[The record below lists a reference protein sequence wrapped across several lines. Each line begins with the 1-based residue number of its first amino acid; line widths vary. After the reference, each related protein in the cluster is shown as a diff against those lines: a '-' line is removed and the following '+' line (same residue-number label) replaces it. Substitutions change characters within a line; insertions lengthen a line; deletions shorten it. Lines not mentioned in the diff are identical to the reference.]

1 MKKNHESKLYPADFW
16 GYEQQLTAAERSVLR
31 RLRTFLAEEASPV
44 INEYW
49 ERGETPPIQLRE
61 GLADLDLVEPAAL
74 RAAGETP
81 RGLFVG
87 FRNYE
92 LSRTDSSLSI
102 LFGGQV
108 GTFRTVVRE
117 GGSPEQIER
126 WDEAI
131 KDFSMTGCFALTE
144 PDHGSDVARGLETTA
159 RLENG
164 TWVLNGKKRWIG
176 NAALSQ
182 YIAVVAKDEA
192 DGQAKIFLART
203 DSSGV
208 HLEKIQGK
216 TAVRMVNNADID
228 FTDVKIPDT
237 HRLKQVNSFA
247 DINRIFRTLRPD
259 VVWNA
264 AGLQAGVYEA
274 ALDYAKQREQFGQPI
289 ASFQLIQEKLT
300 RILGNAA
307 ASLGIAVRLSELQD
321 RDECRDED
329 AALAKMWVCDRM
341 RETVALG
348 RAIAGGNGILLDHN
362 LARFFADAE
371 ALYTFEGTREINTLI
386 VGRAITGIS
395 AFV

>member
-1 MKKNHESKLYPADFW
+1 MQTNLESKLYAADFW
-16 GYEQQLTAAERSVLR
+16 GYEQQLTDAERTVLQRLR
-31 RLRTFLAEEASPV
+31 RFLEEEAAPV
-44 INEYW
+44 INDYW
-49 ERGETPPIQLRE
+49 ERGETPLHLRE
-61 GLADLDLVEPAAL
+61 GLAGLDLVDPAEL

-81 RGLFVG
+81 RALFVG

-92 LSRTDSSLSI
+92 LSRTDSSLGI
-102 LFGGQV
+102 LFGGQA
-108 GTFRTVVRE
+108 GMFRTVVLD
-117 GGSPEQIER
+117 GGSPEQVAQ
-126 WDEAI
+126 WDDAI

-159 RLENG
+159 RFENG
-164 TWVLNGKKRWIG
+164 TWILNGAKRWIG
-176 NAALSQ
+176 NAALSE
-182 YIAVVAKDEA
+182 YIAVVAMDVA

-203 DSSGV
+203 DDPGV
-208 HLEKIQGK
+208 RLTKITGK
-216 TAVRMVNNADID
+216 TSVRMVNNSNIEL
-228 FTDVKIPDT
+228 TDVPVPDAY
-237 HRLKQVNSFA
+237 RLKRVNSFA

-274 ALDYAKQREQFGQPI
+274 ALAYAKQREQFGKPI

-300 RILGNAA
+300 RMLGNAS
-307 ASLGIAVRLSELQD
+307 ASLSVAVRISELQE
-321 RDECRDED
+321 RGECRDED

-348 RAIAGGNGILLDHN
+348 REIGGGNGIVLDYN

-371 ALYTFEGTREINTLI
+371 SLYTFEGTREVNALI
-386 VGRAITGIS
+386 VGRSITGIS

>member
-1 MKKNHESKLYPADFW
+1 MQTNLESKLYAADFW
-16 GYEQQLTAAERSVLR
+16 GYEQQLTDAERTVLQRLR
-31 RLRTFLAEEASPV
+31 RFLEEEAAPV
-44 INEYW
+44 INDYW
-49 ERGETPPIQLRE
+49 ERGETPLHLRE
-61 GLADLDLVEPAAL
+61 GLAGLDLVDPAEL

-81 RGLFVG
+81 RALFVG

-92 LSRTDSSLSI
+92 LSRTDSSLGI
-102 LFGGQV
+102 LFGGQA
-108 GTFRTVVRE
+108 GMFRTVVLD
-117 GGSPEQIER
+117 GGSPEQVAQ
-126 WDEAI
+126 WDDAI

-159 RLENG
+159 RFENG
-164 TWVLNGKKRWIG
+164 TWILNGAKRWIG
-176 NAALSQ
+176 NAALSA
-182 YIAVVAKDEA
+182 YIAVVAMDVA

-203 DSSGV
+203 DDPGV
-208 HLEKIQGK
+208 RLTKITGK
-216 TAVRMVNNADID
+216 TSVRMVNNSNIEL
-228 FTDVKIPDT
+228 TDVPVPDAY
-237 HRLKQVNSFA
+237 RLKRVNSFA

-274 ALDYAKQREQFGQPI
+274 ALAYAKQREQFGKPI

-300 RILGNAA
+300 RMLGNAS
-307 ASLGIAVRLSELQD
+307 ASLSVAVRISELQE
-321 RDECRDED
+321 RGECRDED

-348 RAIAGGNGILLDHN
+348 REIGGGNGIVLDYN

-371 ALYTFEGTREINTLI
+371 SLYTFEGTREVNALI
-386 VGRAITGIS
+386 VGRSITGIS

>member
-1 MKKNHESKLYPADFW
+1 MQTNLESKLYAADFW
-16 GYEQQLTAAERSVLR
+16 GYEQQLTDAERTVLQRLR
-31 RLRTFLAEEASPV
+31 RFLEEEAAPV
-44 INEYW
+44 INDYW
-49 ERGETPPIQLRE
+49 ERGETPLHLRE
-61 GLADLDLVEPAAL
+61 GLAGLDLVDPAEL
-74 RAAGETP
+74 RAAGESP

-92 LSRTDSSLSI
+92 LSRTDSSLGI
-102 LFGGQV
+102 LFGGQA
-108 GTFRTVVRE
+108 GMFRTVVCD
-117 GGSPEQIER
+117 GGSSEQVEQ

-159 RLENG
+159 RFENG
-164 TWVLNGKKRWIG
+164 TWMLNGAKRWIG
-176 NAALSQ
+176 NAALSE
-182 YIAVVAKDEA
+182 YMAVVAKDVA

-203 DSSGV
+203 DDPGV
-208 HLEKIQGK
+208 RLTKIAGK
-216 TAVRMVNNADID
+216 TSVRMVNNSNIEL
-228 FTDVKIPDT
+228 TDVPVPDAY
-237 HRLKQVNSFA
+237 RLKRVNSFD

-274 ALDYAKQREQFGQPI
+274 ALAYAKQREQFGKPI

-300 RILGNAA
+300 RMLGNAA
-307 ASLGIAVRLSELQD
+307 ASLSVAVRITELQE
-321 RDECRDED
+321 RGECRDED

-348 RAIAGGNGILLDHN
+348 REIGGGNGIVLDYN

-371 ALYTFEGTREINTLI
+371 SLYTFEGTREVNALI

>member
-1 MKKNHESKLYPADFW
+1 MQTNLESKLYAADFW
-16 GYEQQLTAAERSVLR
+16 GYEQQLTGAERTVLQRLR
-31 RLRTFLAEEASPV
+31 RFLDDEAAPV
-44 INEYW
+44 INDYW
-49 ERGETPPIQLRE
+49 ERGETPVHLRE
-61 GLADLDLVEPAAL
+61 GLAGLDLADPAEL

-92 LSRTDSSLSI
+92 LSRTDSSLAI
-102 LFGGQV
+102 LFGGQA
-108 GTFRTVVRE
+108 GMFRTVVRD
-117 GGSPEQIER
+117 GGSPEQVAK
-126 WDEAI
+126 WDAAI

-159 RLENG
+159 RFDNG
-164 TWVLNGKKRWIG
+164 TWILNGAKRWIG
-176 NAALSQ
+176 NAALSE
-182 YIAVVAKDEA
+182 YVAVVAKDVA

-203 DSSGV
+203 DDPGV
-208 HLEKIQGK
+208 RLTKITGK
-216 TAVRMVNNADID
+216 TSVRMVNNSNIKL
-228 FTDVKIPDT
+228 TDVVVPDAY
-237 HRLKQVNSFA
+237 RLKRVNSFD

-274 ALDYAKQREQFGQPI
+274 ALAYAKQREQFGKPI

-300 RILGNAA
+300 RILGNAS
-307 ASLGIAVRLSELQD
+307 ASLGVAVRITELQE
-321 RDECRDED
+321 RGECRDED

-341 RETVALG
+341 RESVALG
-348 RAIAGGNGILLDHN
+348 REIAGGNGIVLDYN

-371 ALYTFEGTREINTLI
+371 SLYTFEGTREVNALI

>member
-1 MKKNHESKLYPADFW
+1 MKTPLDTKFYPADVW
-16 GYEQQLTAAERSVLR
+16 GYEQQLTSAERAVLQ
-31 RLRTFLAEEASPV
+31 RLRTFLEEEAAPV
-44 INEYW
+44 INDYW
-49 ERGETPPIQLRE
+49 ERGETPVHLRE
-61 GLADLDLVEPAAL
+61 GLANLDLVEPKEL
-74 RAAGETP
+74 RAAGEVP

-92 LSRTDSSLSI
+92 LSRTDSSLAI
-102 LFGGQV
+102 LYGGQV
-108 GTFRTVVRE
+108 GMFRTVVRD
-117 GGSPEQIER
+117 GGSPEQVEL
-126 WDEAI
+126 WDDAI
-131 KDFSMTGCFALTE
+131 KTFSMTGCFALTE

-159 RLENG
+159 RFDSG
-164 TWVLNGKKRWIG
+164 TWILNGQKRWIG
-176 NAALSQ
+176 NAALSE

-192 DGQAKIFLART
+192 DGQAKVFLARA
-203 DSSGV
+203 DDPGLRLS
-208 HLEKIQGK
+208 KIEGK
-216 TAVRMVNNADID
+216 TSVRMVHNANIEL
-228 FTDVKIPDT
+228 TEVRVPES
-237 HRLKQVNSFA
+237 HRLKRVNSFA

-274 ALDYAKQREQFGQPI
+274 ALAYAKERQQFGQPI

-300 RILGNAA
+300 RILGNAS

-348 RAIAGGNGILLDHN
+348 RELAGGNGILLDYN

-371 ALYTFEGTREINTLI
+371 SLYTFEGTREVNTLI

>member
-1 MKKNHESKLYPADFW
+1 MQTNLESKLYAADFW
-16 GYEQQLTAAERSVLR
+16 GYEQQLTDAERTVLQRLR
-31 RLRTFLAEEASPV
+31 RFLEEEAAPV
-44 INEYW
+44 INDYW
-49 ERGETPPIQLRE
+49 ERGETPLHLRE
-61 GLADLDLVEPAAL
+61 GLAGLDLVDPAEL

-81 RGLFVG
+81 RALFVG

-92 LSRTDSSLSI
+92 LSRTDSSLGI
-102 LFGGQV
+102 LFGGQA
-108 GTFRTVVRE
+108 GMFRTVVLD
-117 GGSPEQIER
+117 GGSPEQVAQ
-126 WDEAI
+126 WDDAI

-159 RLENG
+159 RFESG
-164 TWVLNGKKRWIG
+164 TWILNGAKRWIG
-176 NAALSQ
+176 NAALSE
-182 YIAVVAKDEA
+182 YIAVVAMDVA

-203 DSSGV
+203 DDPGV
-208 HLEKIQGK
+208 RLTKITGK
-216 TAVRMVNNADID
+216 TSVRMVNNSNIEL
-228 FTDVKIPDT
+228 TDVPVPDAY
-237 HRLKQVNSFA
+237 RLKRVNSFA

-274 ALDYAKQREQFGQPI
+274 ALAYAKQREQFGKPV

-300 RILGNAA
+300 RMLGNAS
-307 ASLGIAVRLSELQD
+307 ASLSVAVRISELQE
-321 RDECRDED
+321 RGECRDED

-348 RAIAGGNGILLDHN
+348 REIGGGNGIVLDYN

-371 ALYTFEGTREINTLI
+371 SLYTFEGTREVNALI
-386 VGRAITGIS
+386 VGRSITGIS

>member
-1 MKKNHESKLYPADFW
+1 MQTNLESKLYAADFW
-16 GYEQQLTAAERSVLR
+16 GYEQQLTDAERTVLQRLR
-31 RLRTFLAEEASPV
+31 RFLEEEAAPV
-44 INEYW
+44 INDYW
-49 ERGETPPIQLRE
+49 ERGETPLHLRE
-61 GLADLDLVEPAAL
+61 GLAGLDLVDPAEL

-81 RGLFVG
+81 RALFVG

-92 LSRTDSSLSI
+92 LSRTDSSLGI
-102 LFGGQV
+102 LFGGQA
-108 GTFRTVVRE
+108 GMFRTVVLD
-117 GGSPEQIER
+117 GGSPEQVAQ
-126 WDEAI
+126 WDDAI

-159 RLENG
+159 RFENG
-164 TWVLNGKKRWIG
+164 TWILNGAKRWIG
-176 NAALSQ
+176 NAALSE
-182 YIAVVAKDEA
+182 YIAVVAMDVA

-203 DSSGV
+203 DDPGV
-208 HLEKIQGK
+208 RLTKITGK
-216 TAVRMVNNADID
+216 TSVRMVNNSNIEL
-228 FTDVKIPDT
+228 TDVPVPDAY
-237 HRLKQVNSFA
+237 RLKRVNSFA

-274 ALDYAKQREQFGQPI
+274 ALAYAKQREQFGKPI

-300 RILGNAA
+300 RMLGNAS
-307 ASLGIAVRLSELQD
+307 ASLSVAVRISELQE
-321 RDECRDED
+321 RGECRDED

-348 RAIAGGNGILLDHN
+348 REIGGGNGIVLDHN

-371 ALYTFEGTREINTLI
+371 SLYTFEGTREVNALI
-386 VGRAITGIS
+386 VGRSITGIS